1 MPRGLNSIA
10 HLNNHFCKFGKIV
23 NIQVSYE
30 GDPEAAIVTFS
41 SHAEANVAYRST
53 EAVLN
58 NRFIKVFWHSVTSNA
73 AGVDG
78 NHNATGNHATSNNGH
93 IAKDENAAQNSY
105 QRKSNQYSLNNTVPA
120 NPTSALTESNNK
132 SATSTTIAPNHVPGS
147 NSVYSKSSA
156 AAAPT
161 TVAAATSPAALA
173 ANRIRNNRINRSMA
187 SNEAI
192 RKKKEDQVKAAE
204 MVHGLHKRKQ
214 ELVQGYLKQMH
225 ACVEMAGKMDA
236 NDSQRTIILQ
246 TIKTLQVHIDALNKE
261 MAADQAKMTAQV
273 QGIAPAPV
281 APHPYRKSK
290 ELQKKEL
297 LDIELELI
305 AQQQDGN
312 DTTDIQKRLEELQRS
327 MGTVPKLPFPAPR
340 AIRVRPAPPG
350 STSFDRRPTT
360 ILVAGFMAEDCDALM
375 GHFKVNLMN

>member
-41 SHAEANVAYRST
+41 THAEANVAYRST

-58 NRFIKVFWHSVTSNA
+58 NRFIKVFWHSAGPNA

-93 IAKDENAAQNSY
+93 IAKDDNAAPNSY
-105 QRKSNQYSLNNTVPA
+105 PRKGNQYSLNNTVPA
-120 NPTSALTESNNK
+120 NPIPTSTESTNK
-132 SATSTTIAPNHVPGS
+132 PASSATIAPNHVPGS
-147 NSVYSKSSA
+147 NSVYSKSLTVASA
-156 AAAPT
+156 

-173 ANRIRNNRINRSMA
+173 ANRIRNNRMNNHRA
-187 SNEAI
+187 ATEAI
-192 RKKKEDQVKAAE
+192 RKKKEDQVKAVE
-204 MVHGLHKRKQ
+204 MAHGLHKRKH

-225 ACVEMAGKMDA
+225 ACVEMAGKLDA
-236 NDSQRTIILQ
+236 SDPQRAMLLQ
-246 TIKTLQVHIDALNKE
+246 TIKTLQNNIDNLNKE
-261 MAADQAKMTAQV
+261 IAADQAKITAQV
-273 QGIAPAPV
+273 QATAPV
-281 APHPYRKSK
+281 VAPAPHPYRKSK

-305 AQQQDGN
+305 SQQQDGSDN
-312 DTTDIQKRLEELQRS
+312 ADIHKRLEELQRNY
-327 MGTVPKLPFPAPR
+327 GTAPKPAFPAPVR
-340 AIRVRPAPPG
+340 GVRVRPAPPG

-360 ILVAGFMAEDCDALM
+360 LLVAGFNAEDCDALI
-375 GHFKVNLMN
+375 GHFKVN